1 MHLDFAKLPFG
12 RMRLHA
18 FCEASASPKC
28 FTRWVGMLSHAGELK
43 KKTDTT
49 RMKRAT
55 ISDLVA
61 E

>member
-1 MHLDFAKLPFG
+1 MGGKVL
-12 RMRLHA
+12 
-18 FCEASASPKC
+18 
-28 FTRWVGMLSHAGELK
+28 HAGELK